1 MCRKTPTR
9 TKPPDS
15 DNSTKV
21 SPFLQLDP
29 KSRLI
34 LHITRATAV
43 YPWEDPSCKSM
54 PASTNANKFSANE
67 GQFISAASADHSM
80 AWRPQ
85 QKA

>member
-1 MCRKTPTR
+1 MCRKTPAR

-15 DNSTKV
+15 DNSKV

-29 KSRLI
+29 KSWLI

-43 YPWEDPSCKSM
+43 YPWEDPSCKGM
-54 PASTNANKFSANE
+54 PASRNANKFSANE
-67 GQFISAASADHSM
+67 GQFISAASADQSM

-85 QKA
+85 QGA